1 MQHKLGLLRDVT
13 TTTQMFRQLVN
24 ELTLLLT
31 YEATKGLA
39 DEEVEIETP
48 LERTAARRISGKKV
62 AVCPIL
68 RAGVGMLDAVLSLVP
83 GARVGFIGLY
93 RNEETLQPVEYYVKL
108 PDDLTDRDVILLDPM
123 LATGNST
130 AAAVE
135 TVKRAGATSV
145 RLIALIA
152 APEGIERIH
161 RDHPDVSIVVA
172 SIDRRAQREGVHR
185 AGPRRR
191 RRPPVRN
198 EVAAM
203 WSDLRANPEVVWGAL
218 IAFAIVVLL
227 TPAVGGMARLL
238 GVVDRPGERRLNK
251 RPIPRLGGLA
261 IFLGILVPSLAFLSL
276 DGEMRGIVLGAA
288 VACVVGA
295 VDDFR
300 GLDPL
305 PKLAG
310 QIAAASI
317 PLAFGVWIDHFTF
330 PFIGVV
336 DLSPWVGMPLTVV
349 WIVAVM
355 NMVNF
360 LDGMDGLAAGV
371 CAIAGLTFAILAL
384 SLGKVD
390 AALLS
395 AVVAGACIGFLRH
408 NFFPARIFMGDSGAL
423 VLGFTLATVSI
434 SGLLKTASTVVLFLP
449 LLVLAV
455 PIIDTSFVVAKR
467 VKYRQPISSPD
478 RSHLH
483 HRFMNI
489 GFSQRRAAVTMWA
502 WTACLGAAALATRFI
517 PFREGGRVAPRGDDR
532 RDRDRARRARIL
544 GLHRVPARD
553 RQAREPARPAAAGG
567 VGGHGAAQ
575 RVSTLQGGTVTFVFT
590 RHRRLDRAAQAA
602 RRPVRRRARGSPP
615 HRPRGVPRAW
625 GRGGRHAGRRV
636 LLLLR
641 PREGRGR
648 GRRRGPAGAREP

>member
-1 MQHKLGLLRDVT
+1 
-13 TTTQMFRQLVN
+13 
-24 ELTLLLT
+24 
-31 YEATKGLA
+31 
-39 DEEVEIETP
+39 
-48 LERTAARRISGKKV
+48 
-62 AVCPIL
+62 
-68 RAGVGMLDAVLSLVP
+68 
-83 GARVGFIGLY
+83 
-93 RNEETLQPVEYYVKL
+93 
-108 PDDLTDRDVILLDPM
+108 
-123 LATGNST
+123 
-130 AAAVE
+130 
-135 TVKRAGATSV
+135 
-145 RLIALIA
+145 
-152 APEGIERIH
+152 
-161 RDHPDVSIVVA
+161 
-172 SIDRRAQREGVHR
+172 
-185 AGPRRR
+185 
-191 RRPPVRN
+191 
-198 EVAAM
+198 M

-238 GVVDRPGERRLNK
+238 GVVDRPGDRRLNK

-489 GFSQRRAAVTMWA
+489 GFSQRRAALTMWA

-517 PFREGGRVAPRGDDR
+517 PFREGGQWHLGETIAVIAIALGALASSVYIVYLLEIVKLANPR
-532 RDRDRARRARIL
+532 
-544 GLHRVPARD
+544 
-553 RQAREPARPAAAGG
+553 
-567 VGGHGAAQ
+567 
-575 RVSTLQGGTVTFVFT
+575 
-590 RHRRLDRAAQAA
+590 
-602 RRPVRRRARGSPP
+602 VRRR
-615 HRPRGVPRAW
+615 RAESEDTE
-625 GRGGRHAGRRV
+625 RLSA
-636 LLLLR
+636 
-641 PREGRGR
+641 
-648 GRRRGPAGAREP
+648 